1 MKSSEGFRLHK
12 GVVRYV
18 YNVPTVTECEKM
30 CTAENKFSCAT
41 YSYRYSPTIRDN
53 CLLCDRPIGQLDYYS
68 DIEPDRDYDIY
79 SMSDD
84 RNMCNNPNANLNG
97 RQNPNAR

>member
-1 MKSSEGFRLHK
+1 
-12 GVVRYV
+12 
-18 YNVPTVTECEKM
+18 M
-30 CTAENKFSCAT
+30 CYSENKFSCVT
-41 YSYRYSPTIRDN
+41 FSYRYSPMIRDN

-84 RNMCNNPNANLNG
+84 RNICHNPGPSSNN
-97 RQNPNAR
+97 RQNPNARKFVSSACVENE